1 MNAAAKRQDPPRL
14 QVTVTEGERCHRSV
28 EVEVPAEFV
37 AAEQGAVL
45 RKYASRVKLRGF
57 RKGKAPARVVL
68 RHHGGD
74 IQRETIDRAV
84 QKACKEA
91 LDSEGLHPVSD
102 VDVTDLRYTGD
113 NKLSFKASFEVRPEV
128 GLGRLGGF
136 GLERPPV
143 TVPDGAVEGILERL
157 RKERAVWRTAEN
169 GRPEPGDSV
178 TVLLTQLEGAE
189 DGGGG
194 NDARQYDLVLGEEQ
208 ALPDIEDAIRTL
220 TVGGASEFEVAFP
233 EDHPA
238 GDRAGTRHH
247 LRIELVSR
255 RIPELPDLD
264 DAFAGSLGDF
274 DDLAALRAGIG
285 EDIERD
291 ARARAEAE
299 FRERL
304 LNMVVEANPFDVPD
318 TMVEAY
324 TDALLSDA
332 GDLEPEKLE
341 QLRTELRPASEFAVR
356 RDLLVGRIVDEHDL
370 RASEREIGER
380 VKEIARRTGQ
390 SPSAVRARL
399 RKSGGLGDI
408 ERGLT
413 DARLFAFLMAQSGIE
428 VEE

>member
-28 EVEVPAEFV
+28 EVEVPGEFV

-45 RKYASRVKLRGF
+45 RKYASRVKLKGF
-57 RKGKAPARVVL
+57 RKGKAPARVIL
-68 RHHGGD
+68 QHHGGD
-74 IQRETIDRAV
+74 IHRETVDRAV
-84 QKACKEA
+84 QKACRQA
-91 LDSEGLHPVSD
+91 LDSRGLHPVSD

-113 NKLSFKASFEVRPEV
+113 DTLSFKASFEVRPEV
-128 GLGRLGGF
+128 NLGRLGGF
-136 GLERPPV
+136 RLERPPV

-178 TVLLTQLEGAE
+178 TVLLTQLESASD
-189 DGGGG
+189 DGGGD
-194 NDARQYDLVLGEEQ
+194 DARQYDLVLGEEQ
-208 ALPDIEDAIRTL
+208 ALPDVEDAIRTL
-220 TVGGASEFEVAFP
+220 TVGDANEFDVAFP
-233 EDHPA
+233 DDHPDE
-238 GDRAGTRHH
+238 DRAGTRHQ
-247 LRIELVSR
+247 LKIELVSR
-255 RIPELPDLD
+255 RVPELPDLD

-274 DDLAALRAGIG
+274 DDLAALRARIG

-291 ARARAEAE
+291 AKARAETE

-318 TMVEAY
+318 TMVETY

-341 QLRTELRPASEFAVR
+341 QLRNELRPASEFAVR
-356 RDLLVGRIVDEHDL
+356 RELLVERIVDEYGL
-370 RASEREIGER
+370 RASEQEVGER
-380 VKEIARRTGQ
+380 VREIARQTGQ
-390 SPSAVRARL
+390 SPSAVRSRL
-399 RKSGGLGDI
+399 RKSGGLGNI

-413 DARLFAFLMAQSGIE
+413 DARLFSFLMEKSGIE
-428 VEE
+428 AGE

>member
-28 EVEVPAEFV
+28 EVEVPGEFV
-37 AAEQGAVL
+37 AAEQGVVL
-45 RKYASRVKLRGF
+45 RKYASRVKLKGF
-57 RKGKAPARVVL
+57 RRGKAPARVVL
-68 RHHGGD
+68 QHYGGD

-91 LDSEGLHPVSD
+91 IDSEGLSPVSD
-102 VDVTDLRYTGD
+102 VDVTDLRYAGD
-113 NKLSFKASFEVRPEV
+113 DTLSFKASFEIRPEV
-128 GLGRLGGF
+128 NLGRLGGF
-136 GLERPPV
+136 RLERPPAI
-143 TVPDGAVEGILERL
+143 VPDGAVEGILERL

-169 GRPEPGDSV
+169 GRPEAGDSV
-178 TVLLTQLEGAE
+178 TVLLTQLEGAA
-189 DGGGG
+189 DGGGD
-194 NDARQYDLVLGEEQ
+194 DARQYDLVLGEEQ

-220 TVGGASEFEVAFP
+220 TVGEGNEFEVAFP
-233 EDHPA
+233 DDHP
-238 GDRAGTRHH
+238 DEERAGTRHL

-255 RIPELPDLD
+255 RVPELPDLD

-274 DDLAALRAGIG
+274 DDLAALRARIG
-285 EDIERD
+285 EDIARD
-291 ARARAEAE
+291 AKARAESE

-324 TDALLSDA
+324 TDALLRDA

-341 QLRTELRPASEFAVR
+341 ELRKELQPASEFAVR
-356 RDLLVGRIVDEHDL
+356 RELLVERIVDEHGL
-370 RASEREIGER
+370 RASEQEVGER
-380 VKEIARRTGQ
+380 VQDIARQTGQ
-390 SPSAVRARL
+390 SPSAVRSRL
-399 RKSGGLGDI
+399 RKSGGLDNI

-413 DARLFAFLMAQSGIE
+413 DARLFAFLMDQSGIA